1 LQLLILA
8 AIQRLKSIFNILLVN
23 TNLKE
28 IIKLFKKSLNTS
40 YKKRMKK

>member
-8 AIQRLKSIFNILLVN
+8 AIQRLKSIFNMLLAD

-28 IIKLFKKSLNTS
+28 ITKLFKKSLNTS
-40 YKKRMKK
+40 YRKRMKK